1 MAISKKIEAAINKQ
15 INHELVAAYSYLAI
29 SAWFEQQNFA
39 GFAKW
44 FAMQRQEELDHA
56 QRLFGYLL
64 DRGGR
69 IALDALPKPKAAF
82 ATALAAFKASFEMEK
97 ANTRAI
103 NALYQ
108 LAKAEDDFATLSHLQ
123 WFLDE
128 QVEEEKTVSEAI
140 ALLELAGK
148 DSSALL
154 MLNEKF
160 GARGPAGGGEGGAGA

>member
-1 MAISKKIEAAINKQ
+1 MAISKKIEAAINQQ
-15 INHELVAAYSYLAI
+15 INHELMASYNYLAI
-29 SAWFEQQNFA
+29 SAWFEQQNLT

-44 FAMQRQEELDHA
+44 FLMQRQEELEHA
-56 QRLFGYLL
+56 QRLYQYLL

-69 IALDALPKPKAAF
+69 IALDAVPKPR
-82 ATALAAFKASFEMEK
+82 ATFTPALAAFKASFELEK

-108 LAKAEDDFATLSHLQ
+108 LAKAEDDFTTLSHLQ

-128 QVEEEKTVSEAI
+128 QVEEEKIMSESI
-140 ALLELAGK
+140 GLLELAGK

-160 GARGPAGGGEGGAGA
+160 GARQPESE

>member
-15 INHELVAAYSYLAI
+15 INHELMAAYNYLAI
-29 SAWFEQQNFA
+29 AAWFEQENLT

-44 FAMQRQEELDHA
+44 FMMQRTEELEHA
-56 QRLFGYLL
+56 QRLFQYLL
-64 DRGGR
+64 DRGGKV
-69 IALDALPKPKAAF
+69 ALDALPKPKASF
-82 ATALAAFKASFEMEK
+82 TTALAAFKASFELEK
-97 ANTRAI
+97 SNTRAI

-128 QVEEEKTVSEAI
+128 QVEEEKIMSESI

-160 GARGPAGGGEGGAGA
+160 GSRQPEAEGE

>member
-1 MAISKKIEAAINKQ
+1 MAISRKIEAAINKQ
-15 INHELVAAYSYLAI
+15 INHELMAAYSYLAI
-29 SAWFEQQNFA
+29 SAWFEQENLT
-39 GFAKW
+39 GFASW
-44 FAMQRQEELDHA
+44 FMQQRQEELEHA
-56 QRLFGYLL
+56 QRLYQYQLN
-64 DRGGR
+64 RGGKV
-69 IALDALPKPKAAF
+69 ALEALPKPKATF
-82 ATALAAFKASFEMEK
+82 TTALAAFKASFELEK

-128 QVEEEKTVSEAI
+128 QVEEEKTMSESI

-160 GARGPAGGGEGGAGA
+160 GSRGPESAEEA

>member
-15 INHELVAAYSYLAI
+15 INHELMAAYHYLGI
-29 SAWFEQQNFA
+29 SAWFEHQNLS

-44 FAMQRQEELDHA
+44 FLVQRQEELEHA
-56 QRLFGYLL
+56 QRLYQYLL
-64 DRGGR
+64 DRGGQ
-69 IALDALPKPKAAF
+69 IVLDALPKPKSTF
-82 ATALAAFKASFEMEK
+82 TTAMAAFKASSELEK
-97 ANTRAI
+97 SNTRAI
-103 NALYQ
+103 NALYL

-128 QVEEEKTVSEAI
+128 QVEEEKTMSESI

-160 GARGPAGGGEGGAGA
+160 GARGPQEE

>member
-15 INHELVAAYSYLAI
+15 INHDLMAAYSYLAI
-29 SAWFEQQNFA
+29 SAWFEEQNLA
-39 GFAKW
+39 GFGKW
-44 FAMQRQEELDHA
+44 FLMQRTEELEHA
-56 QRLFGYLL
+56 QRLFQYLL

-69 IALDALPKPKAAF
+69 IALDALPKPKATF
-82 ATALAAFKASFEMEK
+82 ATALAAFKASFELEK
-97 ANTRAI
+97 ANTRTI
-103 NALYQ
+103 HALYQ
-108 LAKAEDDFATLSHLQ
+108 VAKAEDDFATLSHLQ

-128 QVEEEKTVSEAI
+128 QVEEEKIMSESI

-160 GARGPAGGGEGGAGA
+160 GSRGPKSE

>member
-1 MAISKKIEAAINKQ
+1 MAISRKIEAAINKQ
-15 INHELVAAYSYLAI
+15 INHELMAAYNYLAI
-29 SAWFEQQNFA
+29 SAWFEEQNLT

-44 FAMQRQEELDHA
+44 FNMQRTEELEHA
-56 QRLFGYLL
+56 QRLFQYLL
-64 DRGGR
+64 DRGGKV
-69 IALDALPKPKAAF
+69 ALEALPKPKASF
-82 ATALAAFKASFEMEK
+82 TTALAAFKASFELEK

-108 LAKAEDDFATLSHLQ
+108 VAKAEDDFATLSHLQ

-128 QVEEEKTVSEAI
+128 QVEEEKIMSESI

-148 DSSALL
+148 DPSSLL

-160 GARGPAGGGEGGAGA
+160 GARQPESEGE